1 MLLMLMMLMTI
12 SNKEGIDDDA
22 DADDADKR
30 SLQTRE
36 ALMMMLMPMMLMPMM
51 LMIISNKGGIDA
63 AWAAGG
69 RRWHLVGRAHKP
81 PVLAHHQVK

>member
-1 MLLMLMMLMTI
+1 MLLRLVII
-12 SNKEGIDDDA
+12 SNKGGIDDDA
-22 DADDADKR
+22 DADADANDADER
-30 SLQTRE
+30 SLQTRGT
-36 ALMMMLMPMMLMPMM
+36 LMMSLMLMM

>member
-1 MLLMLMMLMTI
+1 MLLMLMII
-12 SNKEGIDDDA
+12 SNKGGIDDDA
-22 DADDADKR
+22 DADADANDADKR

-36 ALMMMLMPMMLMPMM
+36 ALMLMLMLMLMM

-81 PVLAHHQVK
+81 TVLAHHRVK